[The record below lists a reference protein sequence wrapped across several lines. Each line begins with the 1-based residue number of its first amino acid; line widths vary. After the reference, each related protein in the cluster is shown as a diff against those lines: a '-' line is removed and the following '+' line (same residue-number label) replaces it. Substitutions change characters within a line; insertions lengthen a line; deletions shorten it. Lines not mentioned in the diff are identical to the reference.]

1 MFYGLLLFLVFTG
14 CQQASQAP
22 AQEEN
27 PLAIDAAAEDDHEL
41 IDELLFEKASC
52 VRATSAQIATVDM
65 GSTKKTSFLN
75 ECGRATAG
83 SPWCQQLVRPNPNSI
98 STFYCTYGS
107 QQKHLLIHPDEKTWK
122 YAYQAVNLMERLEAN
137 GVDIT
142 EIYNW
147 WRPEPYT
154 PAPPSPPTLTANS
167 GHISF
172 SRVRWS
178 CSASSAGSTLLAFAC
193 GKRSARTSN
202 SRSWAG
208 STHGCSS
215 RPQRVPAWNGALPTA
230 GPARCLLPPAPRRCC
245 C

>member
-122 YAYQAVNLMERLEAN
+122 YAYQAVNLIERLEAN

-147 WRPEPYT
+147 WRPEPYNKNVGGAAGRHPYGT
-154 PAPPSPPTLTANS
+154 SVDVRFASKSHQLKAHLLLCKWRKQGELRALGYYSSTSLHFGIGDFTANTW
-167 GHISF
+167 GK
-172 SRVRWS
+172 S
-178 CSASSAGSTLLAFAC
+178 C
-193 GKRSARTSN
+193 
-202 SRSWAG
+202 
-208 STHGCSS
+208 
-215 RPQRVPAWNGALPTA
+215 P
-230 GPARCLLPPAPRRCC
+230 
-245 C
+245 